1 MRSRLRPHGRTMERV
16 LSALK
21 NPTRWSLTLFVSLV
35 LILQS
40 AGASLALCK
49 LGVEESGCCGAHA
62 AVVPSC
68 CSGGALLP
76 EAPAEGPG
84 ARERDC
90 TCELF
95 GALPTLSP
103 VGSTE
108 SAQLFLKAEHSMS
121 ANARCARAETPSAWR
136 QGLWPLPPPR
146 GSTPGS
152 STRRCAELGSWRL

>member
-1 MRSRLRPHGRTMERV
+1 MKHV
-16 LSALK
+16 LSMLK
-21 NPTRWSLTLFVSLV
+21 NLTRWSLTLFVSLV

-62 AVVPSC
+62 EAAAPSC
-68 CSGGALLP
+68 CSGGVETP
-76 EAPAEGPG
+76 EAPTEGPG

-103 VGSTE
+103 AGCTE

-121 ANARCARAETPSAWR
+121 AHARCARAGMPAAGHQS
-136 QGLWPLPPPR
+136 LWPLPPPR
-146 GSTPGS
+146 GSEPGS
-152 STRRCAELGSWRL
+152 STKRCAKLGSWRL